1 MSGFSRAECCAVAI
15 AETFRG
21 DGEILI
27 SPIGT
32 LPMIGARL
40 AKSTFA
46 PDILM
51 TDGVAPLV
59 ANVLPVSGDARPD
72 PVVEGW
78 LPYRAVFDLLWSGR
92 RHVMMGA
99 TQIDR
104 YGNQNIACI
113 GDYAQPKAQLL
124 GMRGAPGNTINH
136 PTSYWVPNHSAKVFV
151 ERVDVV
157 TGIGYD
163 RAAAL
168 GPRAS
173 RFHEIRR
180 VVSNLGVFD
189 FESPDHRMRLAWV
202 HPGVTVDEVIEQTG
216 FELLVPEA
224 VPETRVPSDEELR
237 LLREEID
244 PEGFGGREVVG

>member
-1 MSGFSRAECCAVAI
+1 MISRI
-15 AETFRG
+15 
-21 DGEILI
+21 ILVFI
-27 SPIGT
+27 QNLLYLQILQT
-32 LPMIGARL
+32 LSLMK
-40 AKSTFA
+40 KS
-46 PDILM
+46 L
-51 TDGVAPLV
+51 APLV
-59 ANVLPVSGDARPD
+59 ANVLPVSGSDRPE
-72 PVVEGW
+72 PIVEGW
-78 LPYRAVFDLLWSGR
+78 LPYRQVFELLWSGR

-151 ERVDVV
+151 EKVDVV

-189 FESPDHRMRLAWV
+189 FDTPDHRMRLASV
-202 HPGVTVDEVIEQTG
+202 HAGVSVDEVVEQSG
-216 FELLVPEA
+216 FELVIPDSVPQ
-224 VPETRVPSDEELR
+224 TRAPSDAELR
-237 LLREEID
+237 LLRELID
-244 PEGFGGREVVG
+244 PEDFGGREVVG

>member
-1 MSGFSRAECCAVAI
+1 MSVTRAESCAIAI
-15 AETFRG
+15 AEVFRG
-21 DGEILI
+21 DGEILV
-27 SPIGT
+27 SPIGM

-40 AKSTFA
+40 AKSTFS

-59 ANVLPVSGDARPD
+59 ANVLPVSGSDRPE
-72 PVVEGW
+72 PIVEGW
-78 LPYRAVFDLLWSGR
+78 LPYRQVFELLWSGR

-151 ERVDVV
+151 EKVDVV

-189 FESPDHRMRLAWV
+189 FDTPDHRMRLVSV
-202 HPGVTVDEVIEQTG
+202 HAGVSVDEVVEQSG
-216 FELLVPEA
+216 FELVIPDSVPQ
-224 VPETRVPSDEELR
+224 TRAPSDAELR
-237 LLREEID
+237 LLRELID
-244 PEGFGGREVVG
+244 PEDFGGREVVG